1 MRKII
6 TNDDVQKKLNTLSI
20 NEILCMLDTYSKTTG
35 ADISAAK
42 NKLITDDLQNRL
54 IKYNINNS
62 CPKCGSKNIAKNGK
76 KNDIIHFKCKECNK
90 QFTLFTG
97 TILEKTKIHWDIWIK
112 VLEMT
117 INNIPMEHM
126 QEILIRDFGLTDLN
140 YKTVFLWKHKL
151 INALAQMPMPK
162 LSGIVQIDETFF
174 REGQKGSRELIS
186 TVEGEDRL
194 PRYGRRP
201 SKYGV
206 MGNEF
211 ANVVVATDLKGYCVS
226 KVIGLGKLTIET
238 FTELFDDYLDNP
250 SYICSDGNKVYREY
264 CRLKNIPLYIKPSNY
279 LATIAKAGYE
289 TPDWTNPTKAKTTEE
304 KNQRILTKL
313 YNERLIDYIYNR
325 EELSYREFYELKN
338 ANSLSLARVNQFHS
352 ELKCCAKRHIEYNT
366 RGVSTKYLQD
376 YIGFYTFVRNW
387 RITNGHFP
395 SSYKDAEQIFID
407 ILKGKTTY
415 KTSDLENAELDLPK
429 VSNRYMELLKTK
441 TEEMRTLTSNP
452 YFKYDEEDN
461 VISFEKR
468 KFLEDLPKYKLEKLC
483 SKYKISHKWAK
494 YCKITALL
502 KEPTIGEEILLLI
515 NEDRHYDISEEDI
528 AAIESAKF
536 AC

>member
-1 MRKII
+1 MKKI
-6 TNDDVQKKLNTLSI
+6 TKDDVQKKLNTLSI
-20 NEILCMLDTYSKTTG
+20 NEILSMLDTYSKTTG
-35 ADISAAK
+35 ADISTARH
-42 NKLITDDLQNRL
+42 KLITDDLQNRL
-54 IKYNINNS
+54 IINDINNI
-62 CPKCGSKNIAKNGK
+62 CPKCGSKHIVKNGK
-76 KNDIIHFKCKECNK
+76 KNDIILFKCKECNK

-117 INNIPMEHM
+117 LNNIPMEHM
-126 QEILIRDFGLTDLN
+126 QEILIKDFGLTDLN

-174 REGQKGSRELIS
+174 RETQKGSRELEY
-186 TVEGEDRL
+186 TVIGEDRY

-211 ANVVVATDLKGYCVS
+211 ANVVVATDLKSYCVS
-226 KVIGLGKLTIET
+226 KVVGLGKLTIET

-264 CRLKNIPLYIKPSNY
+264 CRLKNLPLYIKPSNY

-289 TPDWTNPTKAKTTEE
+289 TPDWSNPKKAKATEE
-304 KNQRILTKL
+304 KNLKILTKL
-313 YNERLIDYIYNR
+313 YDDKLIDYIYNR
-325 EELSYREFYELKN
+325 EDLGFKEFNELKN
-338 ANSLSLARVNQFHS
+338 ANSLSLARVNQFHG
-352 ELKCCAKRHIEYNT
+352 ELKRHLERNT
-366 RGVSTKYLQD
+366 RGVNTKYLQD
-376 YIGFYTFVRNW
+376 YIGFYTYIRNW
-387 RITNGHFP
+387 NVTNGYYP
-395 SSYKDAEQIFID
+395 SSHTDAEQIFID

-415 KTSDLENAELDLPK
+415 TTRDLENASLDLPK
-429 VSNRYMELLKTK
+429 VSNKYMELLKAK
-441 TEEMRTLTSNP
+441 TEEMRALTSNP

-461 VISFEKR
+461 VVSFEKR
-468 KFLEDLPKYKLEKLC
+468 KFLEDLPKYKIEKLC
-483 SKYKISHKWAK
+483 NKFKIPHKWTQYSKIS
-494 YCKITALL
+494 ALL
-502 KEPTIGEEILLLI
+502 KEPTINEEILLLI
-515 NEDRHYDISEEDI
+515 SESRHYDISPEDI
-528 AAIESAKF
+528 KALEDAKY

>member
-20 NEILCMLDTYSKTTG
+20 NEILSMLDTYSKTTG
-35 ADISAAK
+35 ADISTAK

-54 IKYNINNS
+54 IAHNINTD
-62 CPKCGSKNIAKNGK
+62 CPYCKSKDISSFGKNGNIK
-76 KNDIIHFKCKECNK
+76 RFKCKKCNK
-90 QFTLFTG
+90 TFTLFTG
-97 TILEKTKIHWDIWIK
+97 TILEKTKVHWDVWIK

-117 INNIPMEHM
+117 LNNIPMEHM
-126 QEILIRDFGLTDLN
+126 QEILIKDYGLTGLN

-174 REGQKGSRELIS
+174 RETQKGSRELES
-186 TVEGEDRL
+186 TVIGEDRL

-226 KVIGLGKLTIET
+226 KVVGLGKLTIET

-250 SYICSDGNKVYREY
+250 SYLCSDGNKVYREY
-264 CRLKNIPLYIKPSNY
+264 CKLKNIPLYVKPSNY
-279 LATIAKAGYE
+279 LATLSKAGYE
-289 TPDWTNPTKAKTTEE
+289 TPDWSNPTKAKATEE
-304 KNQRILTKL
+304 KNLKILTKL
-313 YNERLIDYIYNR
+313 YDDKLIDYIYNR
-325 EELSYREFYELKN
+325 EDLGFKAFNELKN
-338 ANSLSLARVNQFHS
+338 LNSLSLARVNQFHG
-352 ELKCCAKRHIEYNT
+352 ELKRHLERNT
-366 RGVSTKYLQD
+366 KGVNTKYLQD
-376 YIGFYTFVRNW
+376 YIGFYTYVRNW
-387 RITNGHFP
+387 NVTNGYYP
-395 SSYKDAEQIFID
+395 SSHTDAEQIFID

-415 KTSDLENAELDLPK
+415 TTRDLESASLDLPK
-429 VSNRYMELLKTK
+429 VSNKYMELLKSK
-441 TEEMRTLTSNP
+441 TEEMRKLTSNP

-461 VISFEKR
+461 VVSFEKR
-468 KFLEDLPKYKLEKLC
+468 KFLEDVPKYKIENLC
-483 SKYKISHKWAK
+483 SKYKIPHKWNT
-494 YCKITALL
+494 YCKISALL
-502 KEPTIGEEILLLI
+502 KVPSINEEILNLI
-515 NEDRHYDISEEDI
+515 SENRHYDISPEDI
-528 AAIESAKF
+528 KALEDAKY